1 MVAERIVPYGSQAA
15 PGVVGAGHEP
25 PVSLEAVAG
34 LLRGLNREQR
44 RAVTHG
50 DGPLLVIA
58 GPGTG
63 KTEVVTRRV
72 AWLIA
77 THRAQPRQI
86 LALTFTEAAADE
98 MQARVDLLVPYGQAE
113 AQIHTF
119 HALGDRLLREHAF
132 ELGLPGDVRLIN
144 RAEAIVLL
152 RDNLF
157 DLGLERYRPLGDPA
171 RFLGALVD
179 LFGRAKDEGI
189 DPARLTDYAAR
200 ITSAAVDEATRD
212 AAAAITEQAGAYAS
226 YQQLMAGHGLID
238 HGDQLALTLRLLR
251 ERPATRAAI
260 VERFRY
266 VLVDE
271 LQDMN
276 RAQVELLFALTPPT
290 GNVTVVGDLDQA
302 IYTFRGAA
310 GDNLRRFGE
319 GRPGLRRIVLRRNYR
334 SRAPIIAAATRLI
347 GHGPRL
353 VATGDAAPV
362 AARRTRSP
370 RPVDLR
376 TYATPDAEVD
386 GLAAEIAARIAKGES
401 ARNFCVLARSNAE
414 IEPLARALT
423 VRGMPVRTHTQ
434 ADFFAQPAVRPLV
447 AFLRSVADPSQ
458 TIELYVLATAWP
470 YGLGGPALT
479 ELLADARRAHRP
491 LWDVLQRLAEDPSR
505 SMQLD
510 TFAAGVRRLVAE
522 VSGAIDASH
531 ERSTGEVLYEHLRRS
546 GHLARL
552 AAAID
557 PAEPRAVARF
567 FDIVRG
573 RSALLADP
581 RVAALVPQL
590 DSLIE
595 AAEATGEDFVP
606 ESDAVSVLTVH
617 RAKGLEF
624 NVVYL
629 TGLVDGRFPTHSRPP
644 AMSVAWSDVRGET
657 PDAAEDR
664 LVEERRLCY
673 VAMTRARDELRLSTH
688 ATGPGGR
695 GRRRPSPFIAEALD
709 LPVDKAVVPAPGLAG
724 ITLPAPAQPVLPPP
738 PAGSTQTSFSFSQL
752 EEYLDCPERYRLRYV
767 VGLPTPAHHALSY
780 GRAMHSTVAWFHLQV
795 AQGATPSEQELVAEF
810 RRAWVSEGFLSREH
824 EQARFAAGLRSLA
837 QFRACELA
845 QPSPVVAV
853 ERPFEIQLGGSRVR
867 GRMDRVDLADDGAVI
882 VDYKS
887 SDVRVQ
893 RKADEKA
900 RDSLQLRVYAL
911 AHEKQTGTLP
921 VRMELHFLDTGLTGT
936 ATPVPA
942 RLDKARDEVATAVA
956 GIAAGEFTARPSP
969 FTCGYCPFR
978 QICPQSA
985 A

>member
-1 MVAERIVPYGSQAA
+1 MIAERIAPYRSPGA
-15 PGVVGAGHEP
+15 PGRVAAADEP
-25 PVSLEAVAG
+25 PVSLEAVTG

-50 DGPLLVIA
+50 EGPLLVIA

-98 MQARVDLLVPYGQAE
+98 MQARVDVLVPYGQAD

-179 LFGRAKDEGI
+179 LFCRAKDEGI
-189 DPARLTDYAAR
+189 DPARMAEYAASR
-200 ITSAAVDEATRD
+200 TAAAADEATHD
-212 AAAAITEQAGAYAS
+212 AAAALTEQAGAYAA
-226 YQQLMAGHGLID
+226 YQRLMGAHGLVD

-251 ERPATRAAI
+251 ERPATREAI

-310 GDNLRRFGE
+310 GNNLRRFAD
-319 GRPGLRRIVLRRNYR
+319 GRPDVRRVVLRRNYR

-347 GHGPRL
+347 RHGPRL
-353 VATGDAAPV
+353 VATGEGTPV
-362 AARRTRSP
+362 ASRRARSP

-376 TYATPDAEVD
+376 TYPSPDVEVD
-386 GLAAEIAARIAKGES
+386 GLAGEIAARITGGES
-401 ARNFCVLARSNAE
+401 ARRFCVLARSNAE
-414 IEPLARALT
+414 IEPIARALT
-423 VRGMPVRTHTQ
+423 VRGVPVRTHTQ
-434 ADFFAQPAVRPLV
+434 ADFFAQSAVRPLV
-447 AFLRSVADPSQ
+447 AFLRCVADPSQ
-458 TIELYVLATAWP
+458 TIELYVLATTWP

-491 LWDVLQRLAEDPSR
+491 LWDVLQRLAEDQSRAPSR
-505 SMQLD
+505 D
-510 TFAAGVRRLVAE
+510 AFAYGVRRLVAE
-522 VSGAIDASH
+522 LRSAIEASH
-531 ERSTGEVLYEHLRRS
+531 ERSAGEVLYEHLRRS

-552 AAAID
+552 AAVLD

-595 AAEATGEDFVP
+595 AADETGEDAIP
-606 ESDAVSVLTVH
+606 EFDAVSVLTVH

-624 NVVYL
+624 DVVYL

-644 AMSVAWSDVRGET
+644 ALSVAWSDVHGET
-657 PDAAEDR
+657 PDPAEDR
-664 LVEERRLCY
+664 LAEERRLCY

-688 ATGPGGR
+688 VAGPGGR

-709 LPVDKAVVPAPGLAG
+709 
-724 ITLPAPAQPVLPPP
+724 QP
-738 PAGSTQTSFSFSQL
+738 
-752 EEYLDCPERYRLRYV
+752 
-767 VGLPTPAHHALSY
+767 
-780 GRAMHSTVAWFHLQV
+780 
-795 AQGATPSEQELVAEF
+795 
-810 RRAWVSEGFLSREH
+810 
-824 EQARFAAGLRSLA
+824 
-837 QFRACELA
+837 
-845 QPSPVVAV
+845 
-853 ERPFEIQLGGSRVR
+853 
-867 GRMDRVDLADDGAVI
+867 
-882 VDYKS
+882 
-887 SDVRVQ
+887 
-893 RKADEKA
+893 
-900 RDSLQLRVYAL
+900 
-911 AHEKQTGTLP
+911 
-921 VRMELHFLDTGLTGT
+921 
-936 ATPVPA
+936 
-942 RLDKARDEVATAVA
+942 
-956 GIAAGEFTARPSP
+956 
-969 FTCGYCPFR
+969 
-978 QICPQSA
+978 
-985 A
+985 